1 VFYTDGDGQY
11 DPTDLF
17 LLLAKLEKNIDVV
30 NGYKL
35 DRLDGVLRKVVGTS
49 YNAFLHK
56 IHSLPISDV
65 DCDFRLIKKNA
76 LNKITLKSTS
86 GMICL
91 ELVMK
96 LHETG
101 AIFKEVGVN
110 HYPRRFGKSQFFNIR
125 RINETLTDHLIF
137 VKNRFFAKAN
147 FLQK

>member
-1 VFYTDGDGQY
+1 M
-11 DPTDLF
+11 
-17 LLLAKLEKNIDVV
+17 V

-35 DRLDGVLRKVVGTS
+35 DRLDGVLRKVVGTL

-125 RINETLTDHLIF
+125 RINETLNLSPHM
-137 VKNRFFAKAN
+137 
-147 FLQK
+147 QH